1 MSLEKWAEYGWLR
14 AEPTSP
20 EEIGDLLGIVVRD
33 LHDAGVEAISEDRR
47 FEAAFNAARTAANV
61 ALRACG
67 YRTAAQ
73 LGHHLRTVES
83 LELTMQADPRL
94 IQKMRVFSKK
104 RNATSYD
111 SAGHVSDQELEE
123 VIRVANELQK
133 SVTAWLR
140 ENHPELTRGSGW
152 AEERVGRRESLSYD
166 PSG

>member
-1 MSLEKWAEYGWLR
+1 MSLERWAEYGWLR
-14 AEPTSP
+14 AEPTSA
-20 EEIGDLLGIVVRD
+20 EEVADLLGIVSRD

-67 YRTAAQ
+67 YRAAPQ
-73 LGHHLRTVES
+73 LGHHLKTIES
-83 LELTMQADPRL
+83 LELTVQADPRL

-111 SAGHVSDQELEE
+111 SAGNVSRQELEE
-123 VIRVANELQK
+123 AIGVANELQQ

-140 ENHPELTRGSGW
+140 ENHPELTKGS
-152 AEERVGRRESLSYD
+152 R
-166 PSG
+166 